1 MSDISN
7 SIEATFRISG
17 SASDIVTLDKR
28 LKLVEGEV
36 IKRPASVPVNAMSE
50 SWWAIDVK
58 MINQESTED
67 AIMKILDMIEPI
79 RDVITEIADDKRFKI
94 ELDCEI
100 IINDDRPMIEVSA
113 QTLKRVANINAELG
127 FEIFDYRE

>member
-17 SASDIVTLDKR
+17 SAIDIVTLDKR

>member
-7 SIEATFRISG
+7 SIEVTFRISG
-17 SASDIVTLDKR
+17 SAIDIVTLDKR